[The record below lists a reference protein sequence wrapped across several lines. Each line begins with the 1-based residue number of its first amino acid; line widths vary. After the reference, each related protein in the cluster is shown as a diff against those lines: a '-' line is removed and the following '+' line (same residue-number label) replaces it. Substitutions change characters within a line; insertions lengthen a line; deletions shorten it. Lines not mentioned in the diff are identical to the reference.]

1 MEPKILIVC
10 DRPATA
16 DSMVHLLSEGGPRTP
31 EIQCASS
38 SVEATAL
45 VRAEPFDLIIVN
57 VPLENGLGDKAV
69 RTLSAL
75 TWASLI
81 LLVPREIR
89 ERMEEKVRE
98 LGVLVLEKPLH
109 KEEFRNAVEL
119 ALLFSRRNR
128 TLYEENARLRE
139 RIRELK
145 IVDRAKVLLVEYLKL
160 SEDQAHRYIEQQSM
174 ELRKSRAEVA
184 QGIINTYEFGIL

>member
-1 MEPKILIVC
+1 M
-10 DRPATA
+10 
-16 DSMVHLLSEGGPRTP
+16 
-31 EIQCASS
+31 
-38 SVEATAL
+38 
-45 VRAEPFDLIIVN
+45 
-57 VPLENGLGDKAV
+57 
-69 RTLSAL
+69 
-75 TWASLI
+75 
-81 LLVPREIR
+81 
-89 ERMEEKVRE
+89 
-98 LGVLVLEKPLH
+98 LEKPLH